1 MPEIK
6 NPNQQGGGGPNSRT
20 LLVYS
25 VIFLAIFLGL
35 QYFHAKHEPPKPHA
49 HTSAAT
55 SPMPATGA
63 ASSDAA
69 QNSTSPTAA
78 ADQTSSAASPGSA
91 AQSAGKTLSG
101 KAGKP
106 LVPQVAAKA
115 QSETIIES
123 PLYRVTFTNRGGVVT
138 SWVLKNYTGNDQKH
152 LLDLVNQPAAQQFG
166 YPFSLYTYDTNLG
179 KELNSALYVPSV
191 TGTIHAPATVSFRY
205 SAGGLTVEKSFTF
218 GKSYVVETSVKVT
231 RNGAPVTALLAWP
244 SGFGDQQTLPEFAQG
259 QIDQE
264 VGAKSGFHI
273 LGGPEVHYI
282 EAKKVS
288 GGGTFY
294 GPLDYAGVSDL
305 YFASIFLPQNP
316 QNALMVTLSHNL
328 AVPSDQNHPH
338 DSKMEHM
345 PVLGAAVGSTT
356 GVIHDRIF
364 VGPKAL
370 EILKSVHTSY
380 GYTLEGIVHYGFW
393 GWIAKPMFLV
403 LLFFHN
409 HGISNWGW
417 AILLLTLILNA
428 AMMPTRVTMM
438 KKSLAMM
445 RIQPQMDGI
454 KAKYAKY
461 KATDPRRQEM
471 NKEMMELQK
480 KEGINMFAG
489 CLPMLLQYPLLIG
502 FYRML
507 EVTIALRHA
516 HWLWLP
522 DLSASDPYYIL
533 PIFVVVSMFLVQFFT
548 PSPGVDPAQQRM
560 MAFMMPA
567 VFGFMMLHIGSGVA
581 LYWAGGNVL
590 GVGQQWVMNRTGMG
604 REMRELAIKRAERK
618 RKRAQA
624 QSSSKVINGKR

>member
-6 NPNQQGGGGPNSRT
+6 NPNQQGGGPDSRT
-20 LLVYS
+20 LLIYS

-35 QYFHAKHEPPKPHA
+35 QYFRTKHEPHKLPVNTAASHPFA
-49 HTSAAT
+49 STTATTTPTGAEPTTST
-55 SPMPATGA
+55 ATGA
-63 ASSDAA
+63 A
-69 QNSTSPTAA
+69 TATA
-78 ADQTSSAASPGSA
+78 GASVKSAASPSNLPA
-91 AQSAGKTLSG
+91 
-101 KAGKP
+101 
-106 LVPQVAAKA
+106 VAAKA
-115 QSETIIES
+115 QSETVVES
-123 PLYRVTFTNRGGVVT
+123 PLYRVTFSNRGGVVT

-152 LLDLVNQPAAQQFG
+152 ELDLVNQSAAKQFG
-166 YPFSLYTYDTNLG
+166 YPFSLYSYDANLSQQ
-179 KELNSALYVPSV
+179 LNSALYVPSA
-191 TGTIHAPATVSFRY
+191 TGTLHAPATISFRY
-205 SAGGLTVEKSFTF
+205 SSGGLTVEKSFTF
-218 GKSYVVETSVKVT
+218 GKSYVVETSIKVT
-231 RNGAPVTALLAWP
+231 DKGAPVTALLAWP
-244 SGFGDQQTLPEFAQG
+244 SGFGDQSTAPEFAQG

-264 VGAKSGFHI
+264 VGAQSGFH
-273 LGGPEVHYI
+273 LSHGPEVHYL
-282 EAKKVS
+282 EPKKVS
-288 GGGTFY
+288 GGGTFS

-316 QNALMVTLSHNL
+316 QNAVMVTLSHNL
-328 AVPSDQNHPH
+328 EIPADPNKPNDT
-338 DSKMEHM
+338 KIEHV

-356 GVIHDRIF
+356 GVIHDRVF

-370 EILKSVHTSY
+370 DILKSVHTAY
-380 GYTLEGIVHYGFW
+380 GYNLEAIVHYGFW

-403 LLFFHN
+403 LLFFFN

-417 AILLLTLILNA
+417 AILLLTVILNL

-445 RIQPQMDGI
+445 RIQPQMDAI

-461 KATDPRRQEM
+461 KATDPKRQEM

-522 DLSASDPYYIL
+522 DLSAPDPYYIL

-548 PSPGVDPAQQRM
+548 PSPGIDPAQQRM

-581 LYWAGGNVL
+581 LYWAGGNIL
-590 GVGQQWVMNRTGMG
+590 GVGQQWIMNRTGMG
-604 REMRELAIKRAERK
+604 REMRELALKRAERK
-618 RKRAQA
+618 RKKAQA
-624 QSSSKVINGKR
+624 QSSSKVINAKR